1 MLTYNSSL
9 QNNPPID
16 PDYPAMDAVRKRSP
30 FTAFRQNHQDVFSAM
45 GARQAT
51 ALELE
56 AQKANTDYAL
66 QQQQAQRDLALAGLT
81 NMSQAQQ
88 NQTNL
93 DTARLQNMVG
103 FANSLLGGLF
113 S

>member
-9 QNNPPID
+9 QNNPPIE
-16 PDYPAMDAVRKRSP
+16 PGYPAMGEIRKRSP
-30 FTAFRQNHQDVFSAM
+30 FVPFGRNHQDVYQAL
-45 GARQAT
+45 GDRQAN
-51 ALELE
+51 AIDME
-56 AQKANTDYAL
+56 AQKANADYAL
-66 QQQQAQRDLALAGLT
+66 QQQQAQRELALAGLT

-113 S
+113 N